1 MADETKKTD
10 TPEAEKLNE
19 PKVSHLPH
27 TQARSRNLIRGL
39 IRFVLMLVL
48 PLIGVIY
55 GASLWADSQRYVTTE
70 NAYVKANLVAI
81 SPEVSGRV
89 SELNVV
95 DNQEVT
101 KGDILFRIDRRD
113 FQFEVNAKLAEL
125 EAASR
130 SIRARQSQYRAGVV
144 EVHEIRERIT
154 FYKSEFKRAE
164 ALAERGAGTGA
175 KLDEARYNLKL
186 ARRELATK
194 TEDNRTILAEL
205 GGSADSAVETHPSYT
220 KLLAEFDESQLNLDR
235 TAVMAPASGV
245 VSNVKLRLGENVRAG
260 VPTFSLIE
268 SDEVWVEA
276 NLKETQ
282 LTHIVIGQAA
292 TLVADAYPDHTFNAK
307 IASISPATGAE
318 FALLP
323 PQNASG
329 NWVKVVQRIPVRLY
343 PDAGK
348 GEQQLRAGMTVSVT
362 VDTERET
369 SLKLLIAGWLNEY
382 GMMSYLPDSG
392 RDWLYRKD

>member
-1 MADETKKTD
+1 MADNEPTKET
-10 TPEAEKLNE
+10 PAAEQLSE
-19 PKVSHLPH
+19 PKVSHLPQ
-27 TQARSRNLIRGL
+27 TRARSRNIVRGL

-48 PLIGVIY
+48 PTTAVIY
-55 GASLWADSQRYVTTE
+55 GASIWAESQRYITTD

-81 SPEVSGRV
+81 SPEVSGRI

-95 DNQEVT
+95 DNQEVV

-113 FQFEVNAKLAEL
+113 YQFDVNAKLAEL
-125 EAASR
+125 EAAAR
-130 SIRARQSQYRAGVV
+130 SIRARQSQYRAGVTA
-144 EVHEIRERIT
+144 VHEIRERIA
-154 FYKSEFKRAE
+154 FYQSEFKRAE
-164 ALAERGAGTGA
+164 ALAKRGAGTGA
-175 KLDEARYNLKL
+175 KLDEARYNMKL

-194 TEDNRTILAEL
+194 TEDNRTVLAGL
-205 GGSADSAVETHPSYT
+205 GGSATSAVETHPSYT
-220 KLLAEFDESQLNLDR
+220 KLLAEFDEAQLNLDR
-235 TAVMAPASGV
+235 TTVTAPASGV

-268 SDEVWVEA
+268 SNETWIEA

-282 LTHIVIGQAA
+282 LTYIVIGQDA
-292 TLVADAYPDHTFNAK
+292 TLIADAYPDHTFKAK

-329 NWVKVVQRIPVRLY
+329 NWVKVVQRVPVRLHTV
-343 PDAGK
+343 DENGK
-348 GEQQLRAGMTVSVT
+348 RKLRAGMTISVT

-369 SLKLLIAGWLNEY
+369 SLKLLIAGWLNDF

-392 RDWLYRKD
+392 RDWLYKKG